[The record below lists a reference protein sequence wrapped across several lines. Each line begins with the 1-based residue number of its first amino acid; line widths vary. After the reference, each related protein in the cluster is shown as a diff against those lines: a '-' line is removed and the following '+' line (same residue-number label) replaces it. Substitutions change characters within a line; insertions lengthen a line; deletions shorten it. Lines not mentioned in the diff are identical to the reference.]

1 MTSRHLDPEG
11 PFSSFS
17 EAYFRSL
24 DMMWKDYEPALMS
37 FNSECMRLVNRRA
50 KAWLSIPACLG
61 RCKTPQDVLN
71 EQVKFWQQMG
81 QDYAEGTREITTALR
96 PLESLPSATSEALT
110 KNLSALNE
118 VFAAATKTG
127 SNRRA
132 A

>member
-1 MTSRHLDPEG
+1 MRSRHLDPEG
-11 PFSSFS
+11 PLTNLSQ
-17 EAYFRSL
+17 AYFRSL
-24 DMMWKDYEPALMS
+24 DMMWKDYEPAFMS
-37 FNSECMRLVNRRA
+37 FNSECMRLDNRRT
-50 KAWLSIPACLG
+50 KAWLDIPACLG

-81 QDYAEGTREITTALR
+81 KDYAEGTRQLTIALR
-96 PLESLPSATSEALT
+96 PLQSLPGATSETLT